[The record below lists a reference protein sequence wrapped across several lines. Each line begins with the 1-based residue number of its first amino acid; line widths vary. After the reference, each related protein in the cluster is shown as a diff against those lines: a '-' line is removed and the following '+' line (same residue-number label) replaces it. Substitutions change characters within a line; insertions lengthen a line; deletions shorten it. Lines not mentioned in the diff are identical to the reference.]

1 MQIDSFPPHPW
12 IAFARATATT
22 TSFSFIRW
30 KSHFNSK
37 KLPATS
43 DVSSRWM
50 HYWQKVAPLLNT
62 PFSMFVAAFLML
74 DARCSMLDAWCL
86 IFDWKSGKITRAVH
100 ASSQFDALLLC
111 DCIARTTVPCKLMM
125 ELPRVSKYDRC
136 QSQRGH
142 WSKMQH
148 AEWPCNWCIQYYV
161 HM

>member
-12 IAFARATATT
+12 IAFARATAMT

-74 DARCSMLDAWCL
+74 DARCSMLDARCL
-86 IFDWKSGKITRAVH
+86 MLDAWYSIGRVEKSLVQFMLHLNLMHFCFVIVLPGQLFH
-100 ASSQFDALLLC
+100 ANWWWSYLAYQNM
-111 DCIARTTVPCKLMM
+111 IAASRKEDTGAK
-125 ELPRVSKYDRC
+125 
-136 QSQRGH
+136 
-142 WSKMQH
+142 
-148 AEWPCNWCIQYYV
+148 CN
-161 HM
+161 M